1 MIPTPTV
8 AWRVGTW
15 SELRACVVRPNVAK
29 LFMGYP
35 GTADLICARRGVP
48 LANGRGG
55 LAFIEGYPTQA
66 VPAGTPNWIACLAR
80 LPDGRANA

>member
-1 MIPTPTV
+1 MPCE
-8 AWRVGTW
+8 AKCGQA
-15 SELRACVVRPNVAK
+15 LRGLPRLTKTETCKIEN
-29 LFMGYP
+29 
-35 GTADLICARRGVP
+35 CARRSVP